1 MIHMSAGVGT
11 LGDMLVGVTDSGPP
25 LEIPHMLPTYSNMQT
40 LTKSHREHRELGEM
54 AWLRDFEQAQAEAR
68 ARSKPIL
75 LLFQEVPG
83 CSTCVNFGQ
92 DVLSHPLMVDMIED
106 HFVPLAIFNNH
117 PGPDATI
124 LRRFGEAAWNNPV
137 IHFIAADGA
146 PIVPRLANRYDP
158 LGLHSKIAQVLASR
172 DDPIPA
178 YFNLLGRGLLVE
190 TGLAEAATYTTPCFW
205 SGETSLAQHS
215 AVISTDAGWVH
226 GEEVVRVLFDPR
238 EGGRAA
244 LDGHAH
250 EEGFRPID
258 GRSFALDREPQF
270 YLRKSA
276 MRFLPLSPAQRS
288 AINLA
293 LPYRRDAK
301 ELLSHRQR
309 TWLNDPRLEQASE
322 GELYRLDIRQGW
334 ALLEDALGRPAQGAQ
349 VQPI

>member
-1 MIHMSAGVGT
+1 M
-11 LGDMLVGVTDSGPP
+11 
-25 LEIPHMLPTYSNMQT
+25 
-40 LTKSHREHRELGEM
+40 
-54 AWLRDFEQAQAEAR
+54 
-68 ARSKPIL
+68 
-75 LLFQEVPG
+75 
-83 CSTCVNFGQ
+83 
-92 DVLSHPLMVDMIED
+92 
-106 HFVPLAIFNNH
+106 
-117 PGPDATI
+117 
-124 LRRFGEAAWNNPV
+124 
-137 IHFIAADGA
+137 
-146 PIVPRLANRYDP
+146 
-158 LGLHSKIAQVLASR
+158 
-172 DDPIPA
+172 
-178 YFNLLGRGLLVE
+178 
-190 TGLAEAATYTTPCFW
+190 
-205 SGETSLAQHS
+205 
-215 AVISTDAGWVH
+215 
-226 GEEVVRVLFDPR
+226 LFDPR
-238 EGGRAA
+238 EGGLAA

-349 VQPI
+349 VQPVARRSG